1 MVRVTGG
8 SMIDDKVKL
17 IGKLFIE
24 DTFRS
29 LSEWR
34 ASYDITE
41 QERSTLY
48 QYTTLDSC
56 ANIILS
62 GDIWLFDS
70 RHCNDEQE
78 HKNGLNFVNSSLLGH
93 NTFKKTDF
101 PNEDDLFRYEY
112 DKDTLKTVSL
122 EVMKHFN
129 CFNSDWLCY
138 VACFSK
144 PISSCTHRRSHL
156 EDELLD
162 NDNLSM
168 WRGYGNEA
176 KGGCLGFD
184 HLSMENQVQDNP
196 SCLLVEVLYD
206 VEEKSFFIKCLF
218 RTIYELFCISN
229 GSKDGVQRLSNLLEL
244 EIEKLVGNYKV
255 DDLFLGLAYALH
267 LVPSFF
273 KHAGFKAEREFR
285 LIHSP
290 DVRGRVDSKVSY
302 LGSGKDARPYIPLS
316 SLTNNLDFLITNL
329 TLGAQVSDKDF
340 HDSLFKS
347 GVWDYCNTNDIA
359 LQHSLIPYRS

>member
-1 MVRVTGG
+1 MVN
-8 SMIDDKVKL
+8 DKVKL

-34 ASYDITE
+34 TSFGIIE

-62 GDIWLFDS
+62 EDIWLFDS
-70 RHCNDEQE
+70 CHCNDEQE
-78 HKNGLNFVNSSLLGH
+78 YKNGLNFVHASLLGG

-101 PNEDDLFRYEY
+101 PGEDDLFRDKY
-112 DKDTLKTVSL
+112 DKDTFKAVSL

-144 PISSCTHRRSHL
+144 PISSRAYLRSNL

-184 HLSMENQVQDNP
+184 YLSLDNQVQNNP

-206 VEEKSFFIKCLF
+206 
-218 RTIYELFCISN
+218 
-229 GSKDGVQRLSNLLEL
+229 
-244 EIEKLVGNYKV
+244 
-255 DDLFLGLAYALH
+255 
-267 LVPSFF
+267 
-273 KHAGFKAEREFR
+273 AE
-285 LIHSP
+285 
-290 DVRGRVDSKVSY
+290 
-302 LGSGKDARPYIPLS
+302 
-316 SLTNNLDFLITNL
+316 
-329 TLGAQVSDKDF
+329 
-340 HDSLFKS
+340 
-347 GVWDYCNTNDIA
+347 
-359 LQHSLIPYRS
+359 